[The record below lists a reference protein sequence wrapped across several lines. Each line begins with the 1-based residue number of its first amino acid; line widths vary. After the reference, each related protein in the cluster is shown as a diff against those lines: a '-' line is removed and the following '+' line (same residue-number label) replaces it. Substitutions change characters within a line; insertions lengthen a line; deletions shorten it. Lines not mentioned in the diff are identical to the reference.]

1 MRKVGISRVFYPQGC
16 GKLRGVENPYGNWG
30 FEATEASYPLFHRP
44 NNNNKYLNISSTGSA
59 TFFEGY
65 GKLAKRLL
73 MRKEIKRNRE
83 KLERANE
90 ALPYPTGRNVPTTQA
105 GSFCPNCGA
114 RLEGR
119 KCKLLCPTPG
129 CGYLVTCSEW

>member
-1 MRKVGISRVFYPQGC
+1 VSK
-16 GKLRGVENPYGNWG
+16 
-30 FEATEASYPLFHRP
+30 ASYPLFHTP

-65 GKLAKRLL
+65 GKVVKRQQ
-73 MRKEIKRNRE
+73 MRKEIE
-83 KLERANE
+83 KNQQTLEQLTE
-90 ALPYPTGRNVPTTQA
+90 ALPYPTATTLAAAQA
-105 GSFCPNCGA
+105 GLFCPNCGA